1 MNKIYDSLNKK
12 IENNE
17 IEMTEPQREFTME
30 YLKNNK
36 SKLLNEN
43 QSINVL
49 Q

>member
-17 IEMTEPQREFTME
+17 IEMTETQREFTME
-30 YLKNNK
+30 YLKVNK

>member
-17 IEMTEPQREFTME
+17 IEMTETQREFTIE
-30 YLKNNK
+30 YLKVNK